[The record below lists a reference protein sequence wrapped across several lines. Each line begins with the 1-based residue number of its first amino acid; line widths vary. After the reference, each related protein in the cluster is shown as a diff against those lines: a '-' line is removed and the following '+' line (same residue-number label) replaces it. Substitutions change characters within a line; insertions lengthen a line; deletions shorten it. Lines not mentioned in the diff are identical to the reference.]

1 MVHVRLGT
9 LSKTRAWKDVIDLIT
24 DGADAAEIAAAT
36 VNAADN
42 AFEVIQNDKGF
53 IQTVEITAVQNRF

>member
-9 LSKTRAWKDVIDLIT
+9 LSKTRAWKDVIDLIA

-42 AFEVIQNDKGF
+42 AFEVI
-53 IQTVEITAVQNRF
+53 